1 MVSDKLMKQQA
12 KTYVVLLLS
21 LLRLSKIQ
29 ISKRVIILYTTGGV
43 EHENNFLVLS
53 GHLLMRTCAHMHEC
67 MHVHAYVVVKGNGVV
82 TGNPISR
89 PF

>member
-1 MVSDKLMKQQA
+1 M
-12 KTYVVLLLS
+12 T
-21 LLRLSKIQ
+21 
-29 ISKRVIILYTTGGV
+29 GV

-89 PF
+89 PFSYLIICTLSSICYQ